1 MSIFRD
7 NPVLQ
12 REVRGRFNFRRIR
25 TQKAT
30 LVTVGAIT
38 LVIVYFYGRALLGI
52 IHGQSEDARGLWT
65 VIIYGLL
72 FFVVLLSPALSSTA
86 ISQEREQK
94 TWEALTTSRLTASEV
109 LLGKWLARQLPVILL
124 IGIALPL
131 LITCTFVGGL
141 GGLITIASLVFL
153 VLTTGLYSILG
164 LLCSYFARRTTVA
177 TTAALLLAA
186 FLCLGTYI
194 IDSIYG
200 VFVHRYEGYGPILWI
215 NPFYA
220 LSGLIHLITP
230 GDSNLSA
237 LTVTSYNEA
246 WVSLIMYVLLMLMTI
261 IFCFSLMIVR
271 YRRAAQER

>member
-124 IGIALPL
+124 IVIALPL

-141 GGLITIASLVFL
+141 GTLITIAALVFL
-153 VLTTGLYSILG
+153 FLTTGLYSMLG

-177 TTAALLLAA
+177 TTGALLLSA
-186 FLCLGTYI
+186 FLCLGTLI
-194 IDSIYG
+194 IDGIYST
-200 VFVHRYEGYGPILWI
+200 FTMHYSHGPLMWI

-220 LSGLIHLITP
+220 LSSLVYTLKPNEGNLAVMSFAS
-230 GDSNLSA
+230 SNQ
-237 LTVTSYNEA
+237 A
-246 WVSLIMYVLLMLMTI
+246 WTGIVIYYLLLFMTI